1 MRKLRA
7 GDTVVVITG
16 KDRGKTGVLLKV
28 LPETQRVVVTDVNMR
43 TRHVPKN
50 PSRPG
55 QILKYEASI
64 HWSNVMVIDPKT
76 KKGTRVGFRIDEKGK
91 TVRIARKSGETL
103 VTSKAQPAKKKQA
116 PAAQTTPSEK
126 APQSAQKGPFWKK
139 LGFGS
144 AEMAAR
150 SEVEGPT
157 HMQEDHTV
165 PDQLERQTG
174 RSHSRGS

>member
-16 KDRGKTGVLLKV
+16 KDKGKTGVLLKV
-28 LPETQRVVVTDVNMR
+28 FSSAQRVVVADINMR

-50 PSRPG
+50 PNRPG

-64 HWSNVMVIDPKT
+64 HGSNVMILDPKT
-76 KKGTRVGFRIDEKGK
+76 KKRTRVGFRIDENGK
-91 TVRIARKSGETL
+91 AVRIAKKSGEVL
-103 VTSKAQPAKKKQA
+103 VASKAQPAKRK
-116 PAAQTTPSEK
+116 PAASENASARAPQTT
-126 APQSAQKGPFWKK
+126 QKGPFWKK

-144 AEMAAR
+144 AEMAER
-150 SEVEGPT
+150 SAVEGPT